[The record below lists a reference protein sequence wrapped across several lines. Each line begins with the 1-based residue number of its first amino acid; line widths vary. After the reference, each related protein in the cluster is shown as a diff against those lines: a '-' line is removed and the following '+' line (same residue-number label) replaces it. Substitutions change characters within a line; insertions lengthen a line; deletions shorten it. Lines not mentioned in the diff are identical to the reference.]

1 MAQRGV
7 LVGRK
12 FVQSFWD
19 SCSSHI
25 LISSRLAAELI
36 LEGHRWKRDVY
47 LPMKQGVIWA
57 GAITTRIW
65 ADLDVMHEGRHISV
79 KDCQFYVWDMGRD
92 VTLSCAFLDA
102 YHLQHW
108 KGHPTDDEQL
118 RQLATAA
125 ASWTSHDPGRW
136 TSPSQTSLAE
146 VESTRAHIS
155 GQRGGNGFEQGT
167 GKFNGVVATV
177 AAPLQQTA
185 GEGVGNAL
193 PRTNRHDSW
202 TREKAEALREKLRD
216 QMRTTIP
223 ELHRKL
229 EAVADEMPEA
239 FGEDISEPCLLK
251 AFKIRLKS
259 GAKYVA
265 MVPRRL
271 SAPMLEEVKKQ
282 VAALL
287 AQGVIRES
295 DSPWAF
301 PLVLV
306 RRPGSDKIR
315 TCVDFRLLN
324 SMTEPYPYGMQD
336 LHQTIDDLAGKKY
349 YWSVDVSSYYHQIKL
364 EEESCQYTAFVL
376 PGGSKYEYTRVPFGL
391 RSAPAWAQQQLRE
404 QLQRN
409 QGTRKLVNFLDD
421 ITYGSDDI
429 EDSVGTFRELL
440 KFCVANKIKLKR
452 SKCTLGVGAVKA
464 LGFVV
469 NEQGKWIDP
478 DRVLSLLKLPKA
490 STPKELKQLLGS
502 FGFVRQFLVDSAKV
516 CDPMFDLLKKNA
528 KFSWTRVHDEA
539 LEKLKEC
546 VATAPCLGQIDPSK
560 VVYARVDASDIG
572 VGCVLYQ
579 MVKDQEAGRELP
591 KAIAYASRR
600 FSPAERRW
608 ALCEREGYSTK
619 FVWEKF
625 QSLLQGLPVVI
636 ETDHRNHLYLHSA
649 QSMKL
654 QRWRMYLQQ
663 FAYEIRHVDGN
674 RNCTADGMSRIF
686 EHLSSL
692 HIANLMATAPTD
704 EQARRERQEGIIA
717 PSTKVVGGGPA
728 LEMSEAYH
736 CDEGPDGPEGE
747 GGSDEALFAGLWAD
761 SGVRFPPMSNGVEP
775 APGNFAKFCAHEG
788 ETDEEFDQMVEE
800 QSEGAVFED
809 VELQEERKGV
819 EGDGEE
825 WLLKQHVLDAKLQV
839 VYGLGFKLL
848 EKMGWAPGAGVGRTC
863 CTRNEVVDGAAAGRE
878 VGDTRGLGRVE
889 TDCARHRRE
898 SSQDQLVRKIRQ
910 VHNAA
915 AGHVGALRTY
925 RRLRMLPGFPWGH
938 GTREV
943 HDKVSQWCKGCLM
956 CNKVWRFRGEPERAQ
971 AAVIR
976 QRPFTEVAIDLI
988 VLTEPDRDGNKN
1000 MLVVIDSFS
1009 RAVELFPLKTGDA
1022 ESVVECLYDCYNR
1035 WGRPM
1040 RVRCDGAKAF
1050 LGSVCRLFNRK
1061 MGVKVHSIEPYSPQQ
1076 NGQVERANQEVMRH
1090 LRAIVLSEESG
1101 VNSQFR
1107 WGMLAPAVR
1116 RILNNTVNWETGVTP
1131 NDLLY
1136 GGYADTE
1143 MLLFEDHS
1151 AVGEGASV
1159 PGWIFARELEEAQWE
1174 ILRRSE
1180 LHQEKVLEA
1189 VIQKAEEKGV
1199 REVREGEWVLVRRG
1213 GLGQRPKSKLQSR
1226 YMGPYLVVDR
1236 EDPTS
1241 SIISCQHLAT
1251 KVVSKFHLSEVQVV
1265 DLSHYREVGDA
1276 MPLALRDEWT
1286 YLIDSIVAHRPAGN
1300 RRMASGRLRA
1310 KNQYSFSVKY
1320 ALLPESAEVGEE
1332 NPCWQPWSNCQHLT
1346 ALRDY
1351 CAKADVRRELGDDFY
1366 VSDHEE

>member
-1 MAQRGV
+1 M
-7 LVGRK
+7 
-12 FVQSFWD
+12 
-19 SCSSHI
+19 
-25 LISSRLAAELI
+25 
-36 LEGHRWKRDVY
+36 
-47 LPMKQGVIWA
+47 
-57 GAITTRIW
+57 
-65 ADLDVMHEGRHISV
+65 
-79 KDCQFYVWDMGRD
+79 
-92 VTLSCAFLDA
+92 
-102 YHLQHW
+102 
-108 KGHPTDDEQL
+108 
-118 RQLATAA
+118 
-125 ASWTSHDPGRW
+125 
-136 TSPSQTSLAE
+136 
-146 VESTRAHIS
+146 RA
-155 GQRGGNGFEQGT
+155 
-167 GKFNGVVATV
+167 
-177 AAPLQQTA
+177 
-185 GEGVGNAL
+185 
-193 PRTNRHDSW
+193 
-202 TREKAEALREKLRD
+202 
-216 QMRTTIP
+216 TIP
-223 ELHRKL
+223 ELQRKL
-229 EAVADEMPEA
+229 EAVAEEMPEA
-239 FGEDISEPCLLK
+239 FGEDIAEPCLLK

-259 GAKYVA
+259 GANYVA

-271 SAPMLEEVKKQ
+271 SAPMLEEVNKQ

-287 AQGVIRES
+287 AQGVIRPS

-315 TCVDFRLLN
+315 CCVDFRLLN

-336 LHQTIDDLAGKKY
+336 LHQTLDELAGHKY

-404 QLQRN
+404 ALQKN
-409 QGTRKLVNFLDD
+409 EGTRKLVNFLDD

-429 EDSVGTFRELL
+429 DDSVTTFRELL

-469 NEQGKWIDP
+469 NAQGKWIDP
-478 DRVLSLLKLPKA
+478 DRVLALLKIPRA

-516 CDPMFDLLKKNA
+516 CDPLFDLLKKNA
-528 KFSWTRVHDEA
+528 KFVWTKKHDAA
-539 LEKLKEC
+539 LEQLKEC

-579 MVKDQEAGRELP
+579 MVTDAESGRELP

-649 QSMKL
+649 TSMKL
-654 QRWRMYLQQ
+654 QRWRMFLQQ
-663 FAYEIRHVDGN
+663 FTYEVRHVDGN

-686 EHLSSL
+686 EQLSSL

-717 PSTKVVGGGPA
+717 PSTQVVGQGPA
-728 LEMSEAYH
+728 PFPSELY
-736 CDEGPDGPEGE
+736 CDDEGPDGPEAE
-747 GGSDEALFAGLWAD
+747 GGSDAALFAGLWAE
-761 SGVRFPPMSNGVEP
+761 SGVQLPYLGEGVESLE
-775 APGNFAKFCAHEG
+775 GNFAKFCAQEAG
-788 ETDEEFDQMVEE
+788 DEEEFEKMVKECADGALVEE
-800 QSEGAVFED
+800 VEPAEQDEADGQRGDESGWLMKQQILDA
-809 VELQEERKGV
+809 ELQARYGV
-819 EGDGEE
+819 
-825 WLLKQHVLDAKLQV
+825 
-839 VYGLGFKLL
+839 GFQLL
-848 EKMGWAPGAGVGRTC
+848 EKMGWAPGSGVGRTC
-863 CTRNEVVDGAAAGRE
+863 ATRNSAVDGISSGRE
-878 VGDTRGLGRVE
+878 VGDTRGLGLATTDRNSRRVQS
-889 TDCARHRRE
+889 RE
-898 SSQDQLVRKIRQ
+898 ELLVRKIRQ
-910 VHNAA
+910 VHNSA
-915 AGHVGALRTY
+915 AGHVGAVRTY
-925 RRLRMLPGFPWGH
+925 RRLRLLQGFPWEF
-938 GTREV
+938 GTAEV
-943 HDKVSQWCKGCLM
+943 HDKVSQWCRGCLL
-956 CNKVWRFRGEPERAQ
+956 CNKVWRLRGEPQRAQ

-988 VLTEPDRDGNKN
+988 VLTEPDEDGNKN
-1000 MLVVIDSFS
+1000 ILVVLDSFS

-1050 LGSVCRLFNRK
+1050 LGSVCKVFNKR
-1061 MGVKVHSIEPYSPQQ
+1061 MGVKVHCIEPYSPQQ

-1090 LRAIVLSEESG
+1090 LRAIVLGEESG
-1101 VNSQFR
+1101 VNSQYR
-1107 WGMLAPAVR
+1107 WGMLTPAVR
-1116 RILNNTVNWETGVTP
+1116 RIMNNTVNWETGVTP
-1131 NDLLY
+1131 NELLY

-1143 MLLFEDHS
+1143 MSLFHEHP
-1151 AVGEGASV
+1151 AVGEGTSV
-1159 PGWIFARELEEAQWE
+1159 PGWMFAHELETAQWE
-1174 ILRRSE
+1174 LLKRSE
-1180 LHQEKVLEA
+1180 MHLEKVL
-1189 VIQKAEEKGV
+1189 AEVARVAAAKGV

-1213 GLGQRPKSKLQSR
+1213 GLGNRPKTKLQSR

-1236 EDPTS
+1236 PDPRS

-1251 KVVSKFHLSEVQVV
+1251 KAISKFHMSEVQVV
-1265 DLSHYREVGDA
+1265 ELSHYHDVTDA
-1276 MPLALRDEWT
+1276 MPLAVRDEWT
-1286 YLIDSIVAHRPAGN
+1286 YMVESIVAHRPAGN
-1300 RRMASGRLRA
+1300 RKMASGRLRA
-1310 KNQYSFSVKY
+1310 KQSYSFLVKY
-1320 ALLPESAEVGEE
+1320 ALLPESSEVGEE

-1351 CAKADVRRELGDDFY
+1351 CAKAEVRRELGDNFY

>member
-1 MAQRGV
+1 V
-7 LVGRK
+7 LVGGK

-19 SCSSHI
+19 SCSSHV

-36 LEGHRWKRDVY
+36 LEGHRWRRDVY

-65 ADLDVMHEGRHISV
+65 ADLDVVHQGRHISV

-92 VTLSCAFLDA
+92 ITLSCAFMDA
-102 YHLQHW
+102 YHLQEW
-108 KGHPTDDEQL
+108 KGHPTDDERL
-118 RQLATAA
+118 RKLATAA
-125 ASWTSHDPGRW
+125 ASWTSHESGKV
-136 TSPSQTSLAE
+136 TSPSQVSLAE
-146 VESTRAHIS
+146 VESTRVHIL
-155 GQRGGNGFEQGT
+155 GQREGNGFGQGT
-167 GKFNGVVATV
+167 GKFNGVVASV
-177 AAPLQQTA
+177 AAPLR
-185 GEGVGNAL
+185 EGGLEAVGNA
-193 PRTNRHDSW
+193 PAQTNRHDSW
-202 TREKAEALREKLRD
+202 TREKAEALRDKLRD
-216 QMRTTIP
+216 QMRTPIP
-223 ELHRKL
+223 ELQRKL
-229 EAVADEMPEA
+229 EAVAETMPEA
-239 FGEDISEPCLLK
+239 FGEDIAEPCLLK
-251 AFKIRLKS
+251 AFKIRLKT

-271 SAPMLEEVKKQ
+271 SAPMLDEVKKQ

-306 RRPGSDKIR
+306 RRPGSDKVR
-315 TCVDFRLLN
+315 CCVDFRLLN

-336 LHQTIDDLAGKKY
+336 LHQTLDDLAGKKY

-404 QLQRN
+404 ALQRN
-409 QGTRKLVNFLDD
+409 QGTQKLINFLDD

-429 EDSVGTFRELL
+429 DDSVKTFQELL

-478 DRVLSLLKLPKA
+478 DRVLSLLKIPKA

-516 CDPMFDLLKKNA
+516 CDPLFDLLKKHA
-528 KFSWTRVHDEA
+528 KFSWTREHDAA

-546 VATAPCLGQIDPSK
+546 VVTAPCLGQIDPSK

-579 MVKDQEAGRELP
+579 MVKDKESEKELP

-663 FAYEIRHVDGN
+663 FTYEIRHVDGN

-704 EQARRERQEGIIA
+704 EQAKRERQEGIIA
-717 PSTKVVGGGPA
+717 PSTTVVGGGSVQGLP
-728 LEMSEAYH
+728 EAYH

-761 SGVRFPPMSNGVEP
+761 SGVRFPLLQDGVDS
-775 APGNFAKFCAHEG
+775 AHANFARFCAQEAG
-788 ETDEEFDQMVEE
+788 ADVDFDQMVE
-800 QSEGAVFED
+800 QQAEGAVFED
-809 VELQEERKGV
+809 VDLEGPPVERGDAGV
-819 EGDGEE
+819 E
-825 WLLKQHVLDAKLQV
+825 WVLKQQVLDAKLQA

-848 EKMGWAPGAGVGRTC
+848 EKMGWAPGAAVGRTC
-863 CTRNEVVDGAAAGRE
+863 GVRNEAIDGAAGGRE
-878 VGDTRGLGRVE
+878 VGDTRGLGRVD
-889 TDCARHRRE
+889 TDCVRCRKDSRHE
-898 SSQDQLVRKIRQ
+898 ILVTKIRQ

-938 GTREV
+938 GTTEV
-943 HDKVSQWCKGCLM
+943 QDKVNQWCKGCLL
-956 CNKVWRFRGEPERAQ
+956 CNKVWRLRGEPERAQ

-976 QRPFTEVAIDLI
+976 QRPFTEVAMDLI

-1000 MLVVIDSFS
+1000 ILVVIDSFS

-1090 LRAIVLSEESG
+1090 LRAIVLGEESG

-1107 WGMLAPAVR
+1107 WGMLTPAVR
-1116 RILNNTVNWETGVTP
+1116 RIMNNTVNWETGVTP

-1143 MLLFEDHS
+1143 LLLFQDHP
-1151 AVGEGASV
+1151 AVGEGMSV
-1159 PGWIFARELEEAQWE
+1159 PGWVFARELEEAQWE
-1174 ILRRSE
+1174 ALRRSE
-1180 LHQEKVLEA
+1180 LHQEKVLESVIKAA
-1189 VIQKAEEKGV
+1189 VDKGV
-1199 REVREGEWVLVRRG
+1199 REVHEGEWVLVRRG
-1213 GLGQRPKSKLQSR
+1213 GMGQRPKTKLQSR

-1265 DLSHYREVGDA
+1265 DLSHYREVTDA
-1276 MPLALRDEWT
+1276 IPVALRDEWT
-1286 YLIDSIVAHRPAGN
+1286 YLIDSIVGHRPAGN
-1300 RRMASGRLRA
+1300 RKMASGRLRA
-1310 KNQYSFSVKY
+1310 KQSYSFLVKY
-1320 ALLPESAEVGEE
+1320 ALLPESTEVGEE
-1332 NPCWQPWSNCQHLT
+1332 NPCWQPWCNCQHLT

-1351 CAKADVRRELGDDFY
+1351 CAREDVRRELGDNFY

>member
-1 MAQRGV
+1 M
-7 LVGRK
+7 
-12 FVQSFWD
+12 
-19 SCSSHI
+19 
-25 LISSRLAAELI
+25 AAELI

-65 ADLDVMHEGRHISV
+65 ADLEVVHQGRRISV

-92 VTLSCAFLDA
+92 VTLSCAFMDA

-108 KGHPTDDEQL
+108 NGHATDDEQL
-118 RQLATAA
+118 RQLATTTT
-125 ASWTSHDPGRW
+125 SWTSHEPGRW

-146 VESTRAHIS
+146 IESTRAHIS
-155 GQRGGNGFEQGT
+155 GQRGDQGFGQGT
-167 GKFNGVVATV
+167 GRFNGVAASV
-177 AAPLQQTA
+177 AAPPQPI
-185 GEGVGNAL
+185 GSDGVGSVTA
-193 PRTNRHDSW
+193 RTNRHDSW
-202 TREKAEALREKLRD
+202 TREKAEALRDKLRD
-216 QMRTTIP
+216 QMRTAIP
-223 ELHRKL
+223 ELKQRL

-239 FGEDISEPCLLK
+239 FGEDIAQACLLK

-259 GAKYVA
+259 GANYVA

-271 SAPMLEEVKKQ
+271 SAPMLEEVQKQ

-287 AQGVIRES
+287 AQGVIRPS

-315 TCVDFRLLN
+315 CCVDFRLLN

-336 LHQTIDDLAGKKY
+336 LHQTLDDLAGHKY

-404 QLQRN
+404 SLQKN
-409 QGTRKLVNFLDD
+409 EGTQKLVNFLDD

-429 EDSVGTFRELL
+429 EDSVETFRALL
-440 KFCVANKIKLKR
+440 KFCVANQIKLKR

-478 DRVLSLLKLPKA
+478 DRVLSLLKIPKA

-528 KFSWTRVHDEA
+528 KFVWTQEHDAA

-560 VVYARVDASDIG
+560 VVYARVDASDVG

-579 MVKDQEAGRELP
+579 MVKTEGSERELP
-591 KAIAYASRR
+591 RAIAYASRR

-649 QSMKL
+649 SSMKL

-663 FAYEIRHVDGN
+663 FTYEVRHVDGN

-686 EHLSSL
+686 EQLSSL

-717 PSTKVVGGGPA
+717 PSTKVVGAGSTQLPA
-728 LEMSEAYH
+728 ESYY
-736 CDEGPDGPEGE
+736 CDEGPSGPEGE

-761 SGVRFPPMSNGVEP
+761 SGVRLPPVGATIDAESG
-775 APGNFAKFCAHEG
+775 GFARFCAQEEG
-788 ETDEEFDQMVEE
+788 DEVEFEQMVKE
-800 QSEGAVFED
+800 QSEGVQFE
-809 VELQEERKGV
+809 ELELDENEEGQ
-819 EGDGEE
+819 DSTGEE
-825 WLLKQHVLDAKLQV
+825 WMAKQQIKDAKMQAW
-839 VYGLGFKLL
+839 YGVGYKLL

-863 CTRNEVVDGAAAGRE
+863 CTRNDAVDGAAAGRD
-878 VGDTRGLGRVE
+878 VGDTRGLGRVNS
-889 TDCARHRRE
+889 DNHRHRSV
-898 SSQDQLVRKIRQ
+898 SSEEMLIRKIRQ

-915 AGHVGALRTY
+915 AGHVGAVRTY

-938 GTREV
+938 GTAEV
-943 HDKVSQWCKGCLM
+943 HKKVSEWCSGCLL
-956 CNKVWRFRGEPERAQ
+956 CNKVWRLRGEPQRAQ

-1000 MLVVIDSFS
+1000 MLVIVDSFS
-1009 RAVELFPLKTGDA
+1009 RAVELYPLKTGDA

-1050 LGSVCRLFNRK
+1050 LGSVCRVFNRK
-1061 MGVKVHSIEPYSPQQ
+1061 MGVKVHSIEPYSPYQ

-1090 LRAIVLSEESG
+1090 LRAIVLSAESG

-1107 WGMLAPAVR
+1107 WGVLVPAVQ

-1131 NDLLY
+1131 NELLY

-1143 MLLFEDHS
+1143 LALFEEHP
-1151 AVGEGASV
+1151 AVGEGTAV
-1159 PGWIFARELEEAQWE
+1159 PGWVFARELEAAQWE
-1174 ILRRSE
+1174 LLKRSE
-1180 LHQEKVLEA
+1180 LHQERVLEE
-1189 VIQKAEEKGV
+1189 VIRVAEAKGV
-1199 REVREGEWVLVRRG
+1199 REVQEGEWVLVRRG

-1236 EDPTS
+1236 PDPSS

-1265 DLSHYREVGDA
+1265 DLSSYREVTDA
-1276 MPLALRDEWT
+1276 LPLAVRDEWT
-1286 YLIDSIVAHRPAGN
+1286 YMIDSIVAHRPAGS
-1300 RRMASGRLRA
+1300 RKMASGRLRA
-1310 KNQYSFSVKY
+1310 KQSYSFLVKY
-1320 ALLPESAEVGEE
+1320 ALLPESNELGEE

-1351 CAKADVRRELGDDFY
+1351 CAKPEVRRELGDNFY
-1366 VSDHEE
+1366 VSDHDE

>member
-1 MAQRGV
+1 MAQRAM
-7 LVGRK
+7 LVGGK
-12 FVQSFWD
+12 LVQSFWD
-19 SCSSHI
+19 NCSSHV

-65 ADLDVMHEGRHISV
+65 ADLTIVHQGRHITV

-92 VTLSCAFLDA
+92 VTLSCAFMDA
-102 YHLQHW
+102 YHLQDW
-108 KGHPTDDEQL
+108 RGHSTDEEQL
-118 RQLATAA
+118 RQLATAST
-125 ASWTSHDPGRW
+125 SWAKAEWGRW
-136 TSPSQTSLAE
+136 TSREQTSLSE
-146 VESTRAHIS
+146 IESTRAHIS
-155 GQRGGNGFEQGT
+155 GQRGGEGVQQGS
-167 GKFNGVVATV
+167 GRFNGGVVTV
-177 AAPLQQTA
+177 AAASGRAEEAHAPVNATA
-185 GEGVGNAL
+185 
-193 PRTNRHDSW
+193 RTNRHDSW
-202 TREKAEALREKLRD
+202 TREKAEALRDKLRD
-216 QMRTTIP
+216 QMRTAIP
-223 ELHRKL
+223 NLQKKL
-229 EAVADEMPEA
+229 EAVAEEFPEA
-239 FGEDISEPCLLK
+239 FGEDITEPCLLR

-287 AQGVIRES
+287 AQGVIRAS

-306 RRPGSDKIR
+306 RRPGSEKVR
-315 TCVDFRLLN
+315 CCVDFRLLN
-324 SMTEPYPYGMQD
+324 TMTEPYPYGMQD
-336 LHQTIDDLAGKKY
+336 LHQTVDELAGKQY
-349 YWSVDVSSYYHQIKL
+349 YWSVDVSSYYHQIRL

-404 QLQRN
+404 ALHKN
-409 QGTRKLVNFLDD
+409 EGTKNLINFLDD

-429 EDSVGTFRELL
+429 EDSVKTFRELL

-469 NEQGKWIDP
+469 NSQGKWIDP
-478 DRVLSLLKLPKA
+478 DRVLSLLKIPKA

-528 KFSWTRVHDEA
+528 KFVWTKEHDAA

-546 VATAPCLGQIDPSK
+546 VATAPCLGQIDPNK
-560 VVYARVDASDIG
+560 TVYARVDASDIG

-579 MVKDQEAGRELP
+579 MVMEAGADRELP
-591 KAIAYASRR
+591 RAIAYASRR

-608 ALCEREGYSTK
+608 ALCEREGYSQK

-649 QSMKL
+649 QSLKL

-663 FAYEIRHVDGN
+663 FSYEIRHVDGN

-686 EHLSSL
+686 EDLSSL

-717 PSTKVVGGGPA
+717 PSTRVIGGGDLKLLP
-728 LEMSEAYH
+728 EVVQ

-761 SGVRFPPMSNGVEP
+761 SGMSLPSLNDEGD
-775 APGNFAKFCAHEG
+775 ASGHFARFCAHGAEDDVDF
-788 ETDEEFDQMVEE
+788 EQMVEQQADGAEFEEVEPE
-800 QSEGAVFED
+800 QLEAPEY
-809 VELQEERKGV
+809 
-819 EGDGEE
+819 GEPN
-825 WLLKQHVLDAKLQV
+825 WVLKQQVLDAKLQAT
-839 VYGLGFKLL
+839 YGVGFELL
-848 EKMGWAPGAGVGRTC
+848 EKLGWANGAGVGRTC
-863 CTRNEVVDGAAAGRE
+863 LTRNYAVDGAAAGRE

-889 TDCARHRRE
+889 TDCARHRAE
-898 SSQDQLVRKIRQ
+898 SRQELLERKIRQ
-910 VHNAA
+910 VHNSV
-915 AGHVGALRTY
+915 AGHVGAVRTY
-925 RRLRMLPGFPWGH
+925 RRLRLLPGFPWGH
-938 GTREV
+938 GTKEV

-956 CNKVWRFRGEPERAQ
+956 CNKVWKLRGEPQRAQ
-971 AAVIR
+971 GAVIR

-1000 MLVVIDSFS
+1000 ILVIIDSFS

-1050 LGSVCRLFNRK
+1050 LGSVCRVFNKK

-1076 NGQVERANQEVMRH
+1076 NGQVERVNQEIMRH

-1107 WGMLAPAVR
+1107 WGLLAPAAR
-1116 RILNNTVNWETGVTP
+1116 RIVNNTVNWETGMTP
-1131 NDLLY
+1131 NEMLY

-1143 MLLFEDHS
+1143 MSLFEEHR
-1151 AVGEGASV
+1151 AMGEGESV
-1159 PGWIFARELEEAQWE
+1159 PGWVFAQELEEAQWE
-1174 ILRRSE
+1174 LLKRSE
-1180 LHQEKVLEA
+1180 LHQEMVLEE
-1189 VIQKAEEKGV
+1189 VIRTAESKGLRQV
-1199 REVREGEWVLVRRG
+1199 CEGEWVLVRRG

-1236 EDPTS
+1236 PDPTR
-1241 SIISCQHLAT
+1241 SIVSCQHLAT

-1265 DLSHYREVGDA
+1265 DLSHYREVTEA
-1276 MPLALRDEWT
+1276 VPIALRDEWT
-1286 YLIDSIVAHRPAGN
+1286 YMIDSIVAHRPAGN
-1300 RRMASGRLRA
+1300 RKLGSGRLRP
-1310 KNQYSFSVKY
+1310 KQSYSFLVKY
-1320 ALLPESAEVGEE
+1320 ALLPESTEVGEE
-1332 NPCWQPWSNCQHLT
+1332 NPCWQPWTNCQHLS

-1351 CAKADVRRELGDDFY
+1351 CAKADVRRELGEKFY